1 MKTFGQSSFKKGQG
15 STNKLNRREMMS
27 AGLALGLTGVVLPGQ
42 TLSPVLG
49 ELHAGESGKEP
60 TTDVRNNGL
69 ASIKGPSALLNKK
82 LEETSISGPT
92 RACGKAYGSI
102 FADLMHGYMTRET
115 KPSHSRLGF
124 AKACLPFIEKYTPF
138 SFDFLQGTAEGSGFT
153 LEQLTLLSLYEEI
166 WKGSGLAAQQHT
178 YEGHCTAFISSRTR
192 SEDERTIVGQ
202 SWDFWPHDFPW
213 VCLLRLQCDGHPAT
227 LTFNFPGMW
236 SGCGI
241 NSEGLAQMWTS
252 AGFLPVLANAPGVP
266 TYILIS
272 ELLSRKSV
280 PEAVD
285 FLQKT
290 PNAGAYIFL
299 LADAKGKTAVV
310 EALPGGKLAVDY
322 SPVNCR
328 TNQYETP
335 ELVEASYQDLSDPD
349 AKSTKKRNKEAHK
362 VLQSCNESLSLDI
375 VKSALTTKP
384 IFREELFD
392 CITIASLIACCEEQA
407 LWYCRGGLEPGQW
420 TKTVL

>member
-1 MKTFGQSSFKKGQG
+1 MTLAKDADSRT
-15 STNKLNRREMMS
+15 LNRREMIGV
-27 AGLALGLTGVVLPGQ
+27 GLALGLTGRGFAGRII
-42 TLSPVLG
+42 TSPSAQPQADAADQNLTA
-49 ELHAGESGKEP
+49 H
-60 TTDVRNNGL
+60 VRDEGP
-69 ASIKGPSALLNKK
+69 ASVKGPSALLNKT
-82 LEETSISGPT
+82 LEETSIKGST
-92 RACGKAYGSI
+92 QQCGRAYGTV

-115 KPSHSRLGF
+115 KPSHSRLSF
-124 AKACLPFIEKYTPF
+124 AKACLPFIEKYAAF
-138 SFDFLQGTAEGSGFT
+138 SFDFLQGAAEGSGFSV
-153 LEQLTLLSLYEEI
+153 EEVTLLSLYEEI
-166 WKGSGLAAQQHT
+166 WKGSGLAAQQRP

-192 SEDERTIVGQ
+192 SSDERTIVGQ

-213 VCLLRLQCDGHPAT
+213 VGILRLQCQGHPAT

-236 SGCGI
+236 TGCGI

-252 AGFLPVLANAPGVP
+252 TGFLPPLANVPGVP

-272 ELLSRKSV
+272 ELLNRKSV

-299 LADAKGKTAVV
+299 LADAMGKTAVV

-322 SPVNCR
+322 SAVNCR
-328 TNQYETP
+328 TNQYDIP
-335 ELVEASYQDLSDPD
+335 ELIEASYQDLSDPN
-349 AKSTKKRNKEAHK
+349 AKSTKTRHEQAHK
-362 VLQSCNESLSLDI
+362 VLQSCSESLSLDV

-384 IFREELFD
+384 IFREKLFD
-392 CITIASLIACCEEQA
+392 CITIASLVACCEERA
-407 LWYCRGGLEPGQW
+407 LWHCRGGLKPGEW

>member
-1 MKTFGQSSFKKGQG
+1 MG
-15 STNKLNRREMMS
+15 
-27 AGLALGLTGVVLPGQ
+27 AGFVLGLTGFGLPGQ
-42 TLSPVLG
+42 TLSPALG
-49 ELHAGESGKEP
+49 ELHSDVSGKEP
-60 TTDVRNNGL
+60 TTDKRNFGL

-92 RACGKAYGSI
+92 RDCGKAYGSI
-102 FADLMHGYMTRET
+102 FADLMHGYMARET

-124 AKACLPFIEKYTPF
+124 AKACVPYIEKYTPF
-138 SFDFLQGTAEGSGFT
+138 SFDFLQGAAEGSGFT

-166 WKGSGLAAQQHT
+166 WKGSGLAAKHHT
-178 YEGHCTAFISSRTR
+178 PQGHCTAFISSRTR
-192 SEDERTIVGQ
+192 SSDERTIVGQ

-213 VCLLRLQCDGHPAT
+213 VGILRLQCDGYPAT

-252 AGFLPVLANAPGVP
+252 TGYLPALANVPGVP

-280 PEAVD
+280 SEAVNL
-285 FLQKT
+285 LQKT
-290 PNAGAYIFL
+290 PNAGAFIFL
-299 LADAKGKTAVV
+299 LADASGKTAVV

-322 SPVNCR
+322 SAVNCR
-328 TNQYETP
+328 TNQYDIP
-335 ELVEASYQDLSDPD
+335 ELIEASYQDLSDPD
-349 AKSTKKRNKEAHK
+349 AKSTKARNKKAHE

-384 IFREELFD
+384 IFREELFY
-392 CITIASLIACCEEQA
+392 CITIAGLIACCEERA
-407 LWYCRGGLEPGQW
+407 LWHFRGGLKPGQW
-420 TKTVL
+420 IKTVL

>member
-1 MKTFGQSSFKKGQG
+1 MTLKQKQG
-15 STNKLNRREMMS
+15 SNKLSRREMLS
-27 AGLALGLTGVVLPGQ
+27 AGLAVGLAGYSFPNRM
-42 TLSPVLG
+42 LSPVF
-49 ELHAGESGKEP
+49 AGPNASASGQDA
-60 TTDVRNNGL
+60 TADVGNEGL
-69 ASIKGPSALLNKK
+69 ASIKGPSALLDKK
-82 LEETSISGPT
+82 LEETFISGPT
-92 RACGKAYGSI
+92 CACGKAYGII
-102 FADLMHGYMTRET
+102 FADLMHGYMARET
-115 KPSHSRLGF
+115 KPSHSRIGF

-138 SFDFLQGTAEGSGFT
+138 SFDFLQGAAEGSGFT

-178 YEGHCTAFISSRTR
+178 YEGHCTAFVSSRSR
-192 SEDERTIVGQ
+192 SKDERTIVGQ

-213 VCLLRLQCDGHPAT
+213 VGLLRLQCDGHPVT
-227 LTFNFPGMW
+227 LTFHFPGMW

-252 AGFLPVLANAPGVP
+252 TGFLPVLANAPGVP

-272 ELLSRKSV
+272 ELLNRRSV

-285 FLQKT
+285 LLQKT

-299 LADAKGKTAVV
+299 LADANGKTAVV

-328 TNQYETP
+328 TNQYEISGMI
-335 ELVEASYQDLSDPD
+335 EASYQDLSDPE
-349 AKSTKKRNKEAHK
+349 AKSTKIRNKRAQS
-362 VLQSCNESLSLDI
+362 VLQSCNENLSLDV

-384 IFREELFD
+384 IFREEVFY
-392 CITIASLIACCEEQA
+392 CITIASLVACCEERA
-407 LWYCRGGLEPGQW
+407 LWHCRGGLKPGEW
-420 TKTVL
+420 IKTEL